1 MYHTISYHMA
11 QARIA
16 ELRQHARRDA
26 LTRAARS
33 AGRRCRPGLHPWA
46 LRRPGAVPR
55 ATQAAQPGAAG
66 GASAR

>member
-1 MYHTISYHMA
+1 MHHTISYHMA

-16 ELRQHARRDA
+16 GLRQHARRDA

-33 AGRRCRPGLHPWA
+33 AGRRPGLRPWA